1 MNTSISKISTLLFE
15 EFKQINSEA
24 DIERLENIIL
34 KALNFDQRIY
44 GGQLPY
50 EVKIKLKNKPK
61 KFRDIF
67 PRQIFEIYL
76 KEINQYAYGVVLQGD
91 LKLNKYDDII
101 IGFLNYF
108 TNESLN
114 ISNIHE
120 LIEKKYFSYIAN
132 SGIAS
137 ILDYSWK
144 FVGSYSEQIMD
155 NNELNKIEYATKF
168 MDKFYK
174 SVGNSTLPIVDC
186 QKISEEE
193 YKKIPNP
200 HGIVGDIAIE
210 NDLVTIARTG
220 SIHR

>member
-1 MNTSISKISTLLFE
+1 MNTSISEISTLLIE
-15 EFKQINSEA
+15 EFKQNNSKA

-34 KALNFDQRIY
+34 EALNLDQRIFR
-44 GGQLPY
+44 GQLPY
-50 EVKIKLKNKPK
+50 EVKIKLKNKTK

-76 KEINQYAYGVVLQGD
+76 EEINKYAYGVVLQGD
-91 LKLNKYDDII
+91 LKLNKYDDIV
-101 IGFLNYF
+101 IGFLNSF

-114 ISNIHE
+114 VSNIHE
-120 LIEKKYFSYIAN
+120 LIKNKHFSYIAN

-144 FVGSYSEQIMD
+144 FVGSYPDQIMD
-155 NNELNKIEYATKF
+155 NNELSKIEYATKF

-174 SVGNSTLPIVDC
+174 SVGNSHLPISDC

-200 HGIVGDIAIE
+200 LGIVGDMAIE
-210 NDLVTIARTG
+210 NDLVTIASVSCT
-220 SIHR
+220 HY